1 MKFARSDV
9 SSFPSPLPPHSC
21 ARAVRSLLPGLIA
34 LVTVLAGGFAPAA
47 SLSAPDHA
55 EHTDHA
61 DASHDGTPPEANVT
75 TATSRTD
82 DDIVPTAWNEGAP
95 CVDCGPTVG
104 SLLSGT
110 SLALGG
116 NGSGYPSVRVT
127 GLFQA
132 DSVWFG
138 QDAASTA
145 AVGDISDFTDFRR
158 ARLAATGHVAENV
171 NYMIEFDFGFP
182 GRPTFM
188 DVYATVEELPV
199 LGNVRVGQWRQ
210 PFAMDAMTSV
220 RELWF
225 LERATAFTFFPF
237 RKTGIG
243 AFNTAFDEQMTWAA
257 SAFRYPADQFGG
269 SFGDSGYGMSTR
281 ITGLLLDHG
290 DDGLIHA
297 GFNFAHL
304 QPSTHQFRF
313 RTTPEIGFTA
323 GDINGGP
330 TVVPFFVDTGA
341 IPSQSA
347 QMLGTELAGQVLGI
361 TLQSELFYAL
371 VNQEGGPSLA
381 FPAMYAQAS
390 YALTGERRSY
400 NRKQGVFG
408 RIIPHHNFGAGHWGA
423 WELAAR
429 WSWIDLNDANIQG
442 GELTDLTF
450 GVNWYLNRYF
460 KTQFN
465 YIHAFLNSPGM
476 GDSGTDIVAV
486 RAQIDF

>member
-1 MKFARSDV
+1 MI
-9 SSFPSPLPPHSC
+9 PSAPVPPAPDPRRPLCKPSTC
-21 ARAVRSLLPGLIA
+21 RTALALAILALIVPGNILQ
-34 LVTVLAGGFAPAA
+34 AA
-47 SLSAPDHA
+47 SLSAPDPV
-55 EHTDHA
+55 EHA
-61 DASHDGTPPEANVT
+61 DTAHTGTVENVSAPDAAPAASGPVGE
-75 TATSRTD
+75 
-82 DDIVPTAWNEGAP
+82 IVQTGWNNAAP
-95 CVDCGPTVG
+95 CTDCGPTVG

-110 SLALGG
+110 SLALAG
-116 NGSGYPSVRVT
+116 NKSAYPTVRVT

-132 DSVWFG
+132 DSAWFA

-188 DVYATVEELPV
+188 DVYATVEQVPV

-210 PFAMDAMTSV
+210 PFSMDALTSV

-257 SAFRYPADQFGG
+257 SAFRYPVDQYGG
-269 SFGDSGYGMSTR
+269 GFGDSGYGMSTR
-281 ITGLLLDHG
+281 ITGLLLDNG
-290 DDGLIHA
+290 DDGLVHT
-297 GFNFAHL
+297 GFNFAYL
-304 QPSTHQFRF
+304 QPSNHQFRF

-341 IPSQSA
+341 IPAQAA
-347 QMLGTELAGQVLGI
+347 QMLGAELAGQFMGI

-390 YALTGERRSY
+390 YALTGEHRVY

-408 RIIPHHNFGAGHWGA
+408 RIVPHHNFGGGHWGA

-429 WSWIDLNDANIQG
+429 WSWINLNDANIQG
-442 GELTDLTF
+442 GELTDLTL
-450 GVNWYLNRYF
+450 GLNWYLNRYF